1 MLLLLRAVSINAQQK
16 DISFYVVAHQDDWQL
31 FMGANAFNDIQDHNE
46 KGPFPNGK
54 RVVIIHTTAGNLNND
69 DSKSC
74 DCKDAHDTSIKHIA
88 YWKVRENGAKNS
100 IHLAA
105 CKQGGW
111 GPHLPYQ
118 KDERVLIN
126 GHKIT
131 KAVFKN
137 TVTYFLRTNTIE
149 YDHWFHD
156 TNADVNAIDSS
167 TTYLDWSD
175 FVTTIYYI
183 YRAEMDSISCKR
195 TPEFNIPDIN
205 TDINP
210 NDHGEH
216 YQAGRAGFEAAQMLS
231 KSTGNTYNVS
241 LFMGY
246 NSQNMPQNN
255 IQPDVQNEAGMTA
268 VYCMALLDY
277 NAWPEWGG
285 LFYEWTSRNYF
296 RTVTTQQQPT
306 ATNIDLQDSLTKPMA
321 KIYPNPAD
329 KELNIKI
336 NIPLTTN
343 LDIMIYDALGNS
355 IFTQS
360 LPFDTHNT
368 FVVNT
373 AAYANGYYVVTTSSG
388 GNKISSNIFQVLH

>member
-1 MLLLLRAVSINAQQK
+1 
-16 DISFYVVAHQDDWQL
+16 VAHQDDWQL
-31 FMGANAFNDIQDHNE
+31 FMGANAFNDIQNYNE
-46 KGPFPNGK
+46 KGPFPNGH
-54 RVVIIHTTAGNLNND
+54 RVIIIHTTAGNLNDD

-74 DCKDAHDTSIKHIA
+74 DCMDAHDTSIKKIP
-88 YWKVRENGAKNS
+88 YWKVREYGVKNS

-105 CKQGGW
+105 CRQGGW
-111 GPHLPYQ
+111 SSHLPYP
-118 KDERVLIN
+118 KDEQVLIN

-131 KAVFKN
+131 KSVFKN
-137 TVTYFLRTNTIE
+137 TVSYFLRTKTSQ
-149 YDHWFHD
+149 YDAWQYD
-156 TNADVNAIDSS
+156 TNADVNTVDSA

-205 TDINP
+205 TTINP

-231 KSTGNTYNVS
+231 KSTGTFYNVS

-255 IQPDVQNEAGMTA
+255 TQPDVQNEAGMAA
-268 VYCMALLDY
+268 VYCLALLDY

-285 LFYEWTSRNYF
+285 FFYEWTSRNYF
-296 RTVTTQQQPT
+296 RTITTQQQPT
-306 ATNIDLQDSLTKPMA
+306 TVANIDLQDSLINATA

-329 KELNIKI
+329 KQLNIKI

-343 LDIMIYDALGNS
+343 LDIKVIDATGIT
-355 IFTQS
+355 IFSQS

-368 FVVNT
+368 FVINT
-373 AAYANGYYVVTTSSG
+373 SAYLPGYYVVTTESG
-388 GNKISSNIFQVLH
+388 GKKISSNIFQVLH